1 MTARPIHRHLH
12 GPTSSDRPI
21 SNSWPKGRAPQMTI
35 YSDDLVQLTNWIAG
49 LSASA
54 FGVYDAVA
62 GSGTVSHGLVM
73 TYCGVALAYTTGS
86 FQDYLRRRDTRVVA
100 HLAGNPGSSLPQIC
114 AATGLHKDR
123 VGSSLQRL
131 IADVVLSESDAT
143 AISRSYR
150 LTR

>member
-1 MTARPIHRHLH
+1 
-12 GPTSSDRPI
+12 
-21 SNSWPKGRAPQMTI
+21 MTI
-35 YSDDLVQLTNWIAG
+35 YSDDLVRITHWASG
-49 LSASA
+49 LGACA

-62 GSGTVSHGLVM
+62 GAGSDLHGLVM
-73 TYCGVALAYTTGS
+73 TYCGAVLAYTAGG

-100 HLAGNPGSSLPQIC
+100 HLAGNPGASLPQIC

-131 IADVVLSESDAT
+131 TADGLVLSESGAS

-150 LTR
+150 LAR

>member
-1 MTARPIHRHLH
+1 
-12 GPTSSDRPI
+12 
-21 SNSWPKGRAPQMTI
+21 MTI
-35 YSDDLVQLTNWIAG
+35 HSDDLVRVTNWIGG

-54 FGVYDAVA
+54 FGVYDAVT
-62 GSGTVSHGLVM
+62 GSGTVWHGVVM

-86 FQDYLRRRDTRVVA
+86 FQDFLRRRDTRVVT

-114 AATGLHKDR
+114 AATGMHKDR

-131 IADVVLSESDAT
+131 IADGLVRSESG
-143 AISRSYR
+143 RSYR